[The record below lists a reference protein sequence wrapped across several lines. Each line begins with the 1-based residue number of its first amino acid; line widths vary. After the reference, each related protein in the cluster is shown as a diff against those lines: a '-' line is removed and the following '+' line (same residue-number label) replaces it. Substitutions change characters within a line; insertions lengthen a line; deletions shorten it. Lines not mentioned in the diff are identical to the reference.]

1 MNNYRNLIVNEG
13 TRFGKLVVLRLT
25 DKRNKSGNRI
35 YELKCDCGNIC
46 EKTSSMLKKKKE
58 PVRHCGLNCSLM
70 DRKKKK
76 KKHGHSNTHEY
87 YLWKGCQN
95 RAKKN
100 NIPFNLEYSDVI
112 IPKKCPILEIPIFKG
127 NERHVANSPFN
138 LEYSDVII
146 PKKCPILEIPIFKG
160 NERHVANSP
169 SLDRLVPELGYVKGN
184 VRVISYKANTMKSD
198 ASIEEIKIFAKNI
211 ITYFDEA
218 KLKVLQENGKNAPAN
233 TDM

>member
-1 MNNYRNLIVNEG
+1 MNNYCNLIITEG
-13 TRFGKLVVLRLT
+13 TRFGKLVVLKLT

-46 EKTSSMLKKKKE
+46 EKTSSSLKKKTE
-58 PVRHCGLNCSLM
+58 PVKHCGLNCSLM

-100 NIPFNLEYSDVI
+100 NIPFNLEYTDVV
-112 IPKKCPILEIPIFKG
+112 IPQ
-127 NERHVANSPFN
+127 
-138 LEYSDVII
+138 
-146 PKKCPILEIPIFKG
+146 KCPILEIPIFKG

-184 VRVISYKANTMKSD
+184 VRVISYKANTMKSN
-198 ASIEEIKIFAKNI
+198 ASIEEIKMFAKNI
-211 ITYFDEA
+211 ILYFDEA
-218 KLKVLQENGKNAPAN
+218 KLKVLKENGKNAPAN

>member
-1 MNNYRNLIVNEG
+1 MSNYQNLIINEG
-13 TRFGKLVVLRLT
+13 TRFGKLVVLELT

-35 YELKCDCGNIC
+35 YKLKCDCGNIC

-58 PVRHCGLNCSLM
+58 PVKHCGLNCSLM

-100 NIPFNLEYSDVI
+100 NIPFNLEYTDVV

-127 NERHVANSPFN
+127 NERH
-138 LEYSDVII
+138 I
-146 PKKCPILEIPIFKG
+146 
-160 NERHVANSP
+160 ANSP

-198 ASIEEIKIFAKNI
+198 ASIEEIKMFAKNI
-211 ITYFDEA
+211 ISYFDEA
-218 KLKVLQENGKNAPAN
+218 KLKVLTENGKTAPVN

>member
-1 MNNYRNLIVNEG
+1 MNNHYNLLIQNG
-13 TRFGKLVVLRLT
+13 TRFGKLVVLELT

-35 YELKCDCGNIC
+35 YKLKCDCGNVC

-58 PVRHCGLNCSLM
+58 AVRHCGTKCPLM
-70 DRKKKK
+70 VRTKKK

-100 NIPFNLEYSDVI
+100 NIPFNLEYTDVI
-112 IPKKCPILEIPIFKG
+112 IPEKCPILEIPIFRG
-127 NERHVANSPFN
+127 NKRH
-138 LEYSDVII
+138 I
-146 PKKCPILEIPIFKG
+146 P
-160 NERHVANSP
+160 NSP
-169 SLDRLVPELGYVKGN
+169 SLDRLIPELGYVKGN

-198 ASIEEIKIFAKNI
+198 ASVEEIKMFAKNI
-211 ITYFDEA
+211 ISYFDEA
-218 KLKVLQENGKNAPAN
+218 KLKVLQENGKNAPAS

>member
-13 TRFGKLVVLRLT
+13 TRFGKLVVLKLT

-100 NIPFNLEYSDVI
+100 NIPFNLEYTDV
-112 IPKKCPILEIPIFKG
+112 
-127 NERHVANSPFN
+127 V
-138 LEYSDVII
+138 I

-218 KLKVLQENGKNAPAN
+218 KLKVLKENGKTAPAS

>member
-127 NERHVANSPFN
+127 NERHVANSP
-138 LEYSDVII
+138 
-146 PKKCPILEIPIFKG
+146 
-160 NERHVANSP
+160 

>member
-1 MNNYRNLIVNEG
+1 MNNYSNLVITEG
-13 TRFGKLVVLRLT
+13 TRFGKLVVLELT

-35 YELKCDCGNIC
+35 YKLKCDCGNVC

-100 NIPFNLEYSDVI
+100 NMPFNLEYTDVV

-127 NERHVANSPFN
+127 NQ
-138 LEYSDVII
+138 
-146 PKKCPILEIPIFKG
+146 
-160 NERHVANSP
+160 RHVANSP
-169 SLDRLVPELGYVKGN
+169 SLDRLIPELGYVKGN
-184 VRVISYKANTMKSD
+184 VRVISYKANTMKSN
-198 ASIEEIKIFAKNI
+198 ASIEEIKMFAKNI
-211 ITYFDEA
+211 ILYFDEA
-218 KLKVLQENGKNAPAN
+218 KLKVLKENGKIVLAN

>member
-1 MNNYRNLIVNEG
+1 MNNYSNLIITEG
-13 TRFGKLVVLRLT
+13 TRFGKLVVLELT

-35 YELKCDCGNIC
+35 YKLKCDCGNVC

-100 NIPFNLEYSDVI
+100 NIPFNLEYTDV
-112 IPKKCPILEIPIFKG
+112 
-127 NERHVANSPFN
+127 V
-138 LEYSDVII
+138 I

-198 ASIEEIKIFAKNI
+198 ASIEEIKMFAKNI
-211 ITYFDEA
+211 ILYFDEA
-218 KLKVLQENGKNAPAN
+218 KLKVLKESGKNAPTS